1 MEKIFVIKK
10 FTKSSDSFGICCC
23 ILYSVIKLHEE
34 VIQMDMALM
43 RKLNRQGI
51 LIVTLHMLI
60 MLNFAFELMLLNG
73 VNLEIFT

>member
-1 MEKIFVIKK
+1 MEINLVIKM
-10 FTKSSDSFGICCC
+10 FTKSSDSSGNYCC

-60 MLNFAFELMLLNG
+60 MLNFAFELMLLN
-73 VNLEIFT
+73 E